1 MPAGRKRIG
10 DLFQEEGISKEEL
23 RERFLVMHPLDL
35 AEYLEDLRARE
46 KAEMF
51 EILDTDQSVRVFQL
65 LPTPSRMHVARW
77 TSRERLAQLLE
88 RLPPDEATDIA
99 IHLGRKKQKEALE
112 LLKPES
118 RQPIEKLIIYPKN
131 TAGGV
136 MTPRA
141 PRARDRQSVGE
152 VLQSLRDSSAETI
165 EEIYLVDEEG
175 KLKGMCRLRDLVR
188 AAPAEPI
195 RNFERPVEHRA
206 RPDMHQEELAKAVE
220 RYKLNSMP
228 VVDPEGRLLGV
239 VNLHDILHVV
249 RQESAEDML
258 KMAGAEAAENP
269 LYDTLASRIRGRIP
283 SIMVALTIEL
293 ALALVLFKFFHQ
305 TLQQL
310 VLLAAFIPVVLGT
323 AGGVAVQSST
333 VIVRGIVDGSL
344 AGRHSLAVI
353 VAELQTGFLI
363 SLVCGLLAGAAGYV
377 FSFAEIAGEP
387 PSVVALSIFAGMTGA
402 ITVAGVIGGGTP
414 LLLRKLGRDPA
425 TSSGPL
431 ITAFNDLLGATV
443 YLLIAAIIQAA

>member
-1 MPAGRKRIG
+1 MPTGRKRIV
-10 DLFQEEGISKEEL
+10 DLFEEEGLSKQEL
-23 RERFLVMHPLDL
+23 RERFLVMHPVDL
-35 AEYLEDLRARE
+35 ADYLEDLRARE

-51 EILDTDQSVRVFQL
+51 EILDTDQAVKVLQL
-65 LPTPSRMHVARW
+65 LPTPSRLHVARW
-77 TSRERLAQLLE
+77 CSRERLAQLLE

-112 LLKPES
+112 LLRPET
-118 RQPIEKLIIYPKN
+118 RQPIEKLIVYPKN

-141 PRARDRQSVGE
+141 ARAREQQSAGE
-152 VLQSLRDSSAETI
+152 VLQSLRDNSAETI
-165 EEIYLVDEEG
+165 EDVYVVDDEG
-175 KLKGMCRLRDLVR
+175 KLKGFCRLRDLLR
-188 AAPAEPI
+188 AAPAEPL
-195 RNFERPVEHRA
+195 RTFVRLVEHRA
-206 RPDMHQEELAKAVE
+206 RPDTHQEELAKTVE

-283 SIMVALTIEL
+283 SIMVALMIEL
-293 ALALVLFKFFHQ
+293 ALALVIFHFFHQ
-305 TLQQL
+305 TMEQL
-310 VLLAAFIPVVLGT
+310 VLLAAFIPVVLAS
-323 AGGVAVQSST
+323 AGGVALQSST

-344 AGRHSLAVI
+344 AQRHSLAVI
-353 VAELQTGFLI
+353 IAELQTGFFI
-363 SLVCGLLAGAAGYV
+363 SVICGLVAGVAGFA
-377 FSFAEIAGEP
+377 FSFTAAAEEP
-387 PSVVALSIFAGMTGA
+387 PAIIALSIFVGMLAA
-402 ITVAGVIGGGTP
+402 ITMAGLIGGGMP
-414 LLLRKLGRDPA
+414 LLLRKMGRDPA

-431 ITAFNDLLGATV
+431 ITAFNDLFGATV
-443 YLLIAAIIQAA
+443 YLLIASIIQS